1 MDQLF
6 VTLMSELLHQTGLL
20 DLTLGNL
27 VMIIAG
33 CVLLYLGIIKKYDIE
48 NALVLAINAG
58 CDLLCV
64 GNNINTGFEADR
76 PFRLVDLIVKNVKN
90 GRIPWG
96 RIVQSHRRIEKLL
109 KKLK

>member
-1 MDQLF
+1 MVVSDD
-6 VTLMSELLHQTGLL
+6 MYME
-20 DLTLGNL
+20 
-27 VMIIAG
+27 
-33 CVLLYLGIIKKYDIE
+33 GIIKKYDIE

-96 RIVQSHRRIEKLL
+96 RLVQSHRRIEKLL